1 MTSYTM
7 EGGGRSRDFYTS
19 STSFPLRLIMS
30 TLLLSFQISLN
41 SRALAQAKT
50 KASCNISSV
59 KENEPAALTCV
70 FSSDISVTKDNF
82 EVVRPDGKGSNVASC
97 TWTNGELEC
106 TTATGFDVN
115 KTVTDHVIIRLSQ
128 ATPAHTGQYA
138 CRLQGSDD
146 GGFTHCDFVV
156 MPGDPHDDSSAGVAA
171 AVVIPLLVLIVLVA
185 AILFVLWRKGKI
197 TRTQPSSPK
206 RKQRMSREYKRT
218 PLTRA
223 RDAVKESGH
232 SSSRSA
238 ELF

>member
-1 MTSYTM
+1 M
-7 EGGGRSRDFYTS
+7 EGGGRSRDIYTS
-19 STSFPLRLIMS
+19 STSFPLCLIVS
-30 TLLLSFQISLN
+30 TLLLSIQISLN

-50 KASCNISSV
+50 KAACNISSV

-70 FSSDISVTKDNF
+70 FSYDISVTKDNF
-82 EVVRPDGKGSNVASC
+82 EVVRPDGKGPNVASC
-97 TWTNGELEC
+97 TWTNGKLEC
-106 TTATGFDVN
+106 TTTTGFDVN

-185 AILFVLWRKGKI
+185 AILFVLWRRGKESLTKSGPIKI

-218 PLTRA
+218 PAPRVLGTQ
-223 RDAVKESGH
+223 
-232 SSSRSA
+232 
-238 ELF
+238 